1 MTVPVHDKSQEF
13 TGGRLAIL
21 IALVVALLS
30 VFGIREAT
38 ADWQFDPILRA
49 AFDYDDNATLS
60 TRTDDEIELS
70 GYVAEAS
77 LDMIY
82 TSPSAYLSMRPI
94 VRSRDYGEENAP
106 WNTDDQFFRLLG
118 FWEGDKN
125 SFRIFGD
132 YSREAVRTAEV
143 ADADLDTEIDPEDIA
158 DDQSGFVDT
167 LQRRDRFRIAPRW
180 TYRFNDISSLQT
192 EVSYLTT
199 SYEETEDALSLF
211 DFTDINLR
219 SQYLRNISERTTAI
233 FSLRA
238 RDYNSDRFGGDRQ
251 SVEVSGGFSRRVSPT
266 TQFRAQVGI
275 ESVEQ
280 EDVGLPTTSID
291 PQPTFELALSRQL
304 ETIRFLAQYRRRVN
318 ASGRGVLTA
327 RDELNLRFTRDL
339 TERVSAGL
347 GARAYTTDTISGIA
361 NTQDYVQIRGQL
373 VWRISRSFSM
383 QADYRHVVINRE
395 QFDGAADTTRF
406 TLWLSW
412 QPNPAGRD
420 DRLKV
425 QL

>member
-1 MTVPVHDKSQEF
+1 MTVPLHDKNAKP
-13 TGGRLAIL
+13 TGSRLAITAVL
-21 IALVVALLS
+21 AVLS
-30 VFGIREAT
+30 LSGFGVRDAS
-38 ADWQFDPILRA
+38 ADWQFDPVLRA

-82 TSPSAYLSMRPI
+82 TSPTAYLSMRPI
-94 VRSRDYGEENAP
+94 VRTRNYGEENDT
-106 WNTDDQFFRLLG
+106 WNSDDQFFDLLG

-132 YSREAVRTAEV
+132 FSREAIRTAEV
-143 ADADLDTEIDPEDIA
+143 ADADLDTEIDPGDIA
-158 DDQSGFVDT
+158 DDQTGFVST
-167 LQRRDRFRIAPRW
+167 SERRNRYRLAPRW
-180 TYRFNDISSLQT
+180 TYRFSNISSLQT
-192 EVSYLTT
+192 EISYLTT
-199 SYEETEDALSLF
+199 SYDETEDLVSLF

-219 SQYLRNISERTTAI
+219 TQYQRSISEQTTTF

-238 RDYNSDRFGGDRQ
+238 RDFNSDRFGGDRQ
-251 SVEVSGGFSRRVSPT
+251 SVELSGGLSRRVSPT
-266 TQFRAQVGI
+266 TQFRVQLGI
-275 ESVEQ
+275 ESVDQ

-318 ASGRGVLTA
+318 ASGRGVLTS
-327 RDELNLRFTRDL
+327 RDEINLRFTRDL
-339 TERVSAGL
+339 TERVSVGL
-347 GARAYTTDTISGIA
+347 GARAYSTDTISGIA
-361 NTQDYVQIRGQL
+361 NTQDYVQIRGQV

-383 QADYRHVVINRE
+383 QADYRHVVIDRE
-395 QFDGAADTTRF
+395 QFDGAADSTRF

>member
-1 MTVPVHDKSQEF
+1 MTGAAHDRQQGS
-13 TGGRLAIL
+13 GRRRLARLAAFIVL
-21 IALVVALLS
+21 PLAVCS
-30 VFGIREAT
+30 PGEGS
-38 ADWQFDPILRA
+38 ADWQFDPVLRA
-49 AFDYDDNATLS
+49 GFDYDDNATLS
-60 TRTDDEIELS
+60 TRTDDEVELS
-70 GYVAEAS
+70 GYLGEAS

-82 TSPSAYLSMRPI
+82 TSPTAYLSMRPI
-94 VRSRDYGEENAP
+94 VRTRDYGKENDI
-106 WNTDDQFFRLLG
+106 WNADDQFFDLLG
-118 FWEGDKN
+118 FWDGDKN

-132 YSREAVRTAEV
+132 FSREAVRTAEI
-143 ADADLDTEIDPEDIA
+143 ADADLDTEIDPEDIS
-158 DDQSGFVDT
+158 DDQTGFVNT
-167 LQRRDRFRIAPRW
+167 SQRRNRYRLVPRW
-180 TYRFNDISSLQT
+180 TYRFNEISSLQT

-199 SYEETEDALSLF
+199 SYEDTVDAAALF

-219 SQYLRNISERTTAI
+219 TQYQRTFSERSTAI

-238 RDYNSDRFGGDRQ
+238 RDYNSDRFAGDRQ
-251 SVEVSGGFSRRVSPT
+251 SIELSGGIARRVSPT

-275 ESVEQ
+275 ESIDQ

-318 ASGRGVLTA
+318 ASGRGVLTS

-339 TERVSAGL
+339 TERFSVGL
-347 GARAYTTDTISGIA
+347 GARAYTTDTISGVA
-361 NTQDYVQIRGQL
+361 NTQDYVQIRGQV

-395 QFDGAADTTRF
+395 QFDGAADSTRF

-412 QPNPAGRD
+412 RPNPAGRD

>member
-1 MTVPVHDKSQEF
+1 MTVPLHDKDSGS

-21 IALVVALLS
+21 VALAVLPFS
-30 VFGIREAT
+30 VFGIRDAA
-38 ADWQFDPILRA
+38 ADWQFDPVLRA

-60 TRTDDEIELS
+60 TRTDDEIDLS
-70 GYVAEAS
+70 GYIGEAS

-82 TSPSAYLSMRPI
+82 TSPNAYLSMRPI
-94 VRSRDYGEENAP
+94 VRTRNYGDEDDT
-106 WNTDDQFFRLLG
+106 WNSDDQFFDLVG

-132 YSREAVRTAEV
+132 FSRDAIRTAEV
-143 ADADLDTEIDPEDIA
+143 SNSDLDTEIDPGDIA
-158 DDQSGFVDT
+158 DDQTGFISASE
-167 LQRRDRFRIAPRW
+167 RRNRYRLAPRW
-180 TYRFNDISSLQT
+180 TYRFSNISSLET
-192 EVSYLTT
+192 EISYLTT
-199 SYEETEDALSLF
+199 SYDETEDLVSLF

-219 SQYLRNISERTTAI
+219 TQYLRSISEQTTTF

-251 SVEVSGGFSRRVSPT
+251 SVELSGGLSRRLSPT
-266 TQFRAQVGI
+266 TQFRVRLGI
-275 ESVEQ
+275 ESVDQ

-318 ASGRGVLTA
+318 ASGRGVLTS
-327 RDELNLRFTRDL
+327 RDEINLRFTRDL
-339 TERVSAGL
+339 TERVSVGL
-347 GARAYTTDTISGIA
+347 GARAYSTDTISGVA
-361 NTQDYVQIRGQL
+361 NTQDYVQIRGQV

-383 QADYRHVVINRE
+383 QADYRHLVINSER
-395 QFDGAADTTRF
+395 FDGAADATRF

-420 DRLKV
+420 DRLRV